1 MYQVFVMTIEIG
13 DMFAVKKKIEMG
25 DMCPP
30 CAWRMIQ
37 SIVIGHMRKKF
48 TESLKSPK
56 LKPNRNGKFEEG
68 RRRKTRAHF
77 APAIT
82 SLFKYR
88 NFYKKKTLCIRIF
101 FKN

>member
-68 RRRKTRAHF
+68 RRRKTRAHL

-82 SLFKYR
+82 SSLNIGIFI
-88 NFYKKKTLCIRIF
+88 KKKFLCINF
-101 FKN
+101 F

>member
-13 DMFAVKKKIEMG
+13 DMFAVKKKFEMG

-48 TESLKSPK
+48 TVIEVS
-56 LKPNRNGKFEEG
+56 
-68 RRRKTRAHF
+68 
-77 APAIT
+77 
-82 SLFKYR
+82 
-88 NFYKKKTLCIRIF
+88 
-101 FKN
+101 